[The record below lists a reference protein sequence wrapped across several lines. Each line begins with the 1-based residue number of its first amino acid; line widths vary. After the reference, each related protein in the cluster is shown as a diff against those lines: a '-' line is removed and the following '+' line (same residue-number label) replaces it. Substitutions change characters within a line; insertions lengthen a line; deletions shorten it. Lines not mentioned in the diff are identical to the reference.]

1 MNRLLRRVLLLSPV
15 AAALVVLVPGTASA
29 HPLGNF
35 TVNRYSGIVV
45 TTDAV
50 TVDHVRDLA
59 EIPTAQRRPTID
71 TSGDDRLSRS
81 ELAAWARAECRS
93 AGDDLRVEVDGRPAP
108 LSVRSATARTS
119 KGQAGLPVLR
129 LECSLR
135 APVSLSG
142 PTSVALVDAAGEREV
157 GWKEVTAVGDGV
169 TLTASD
175 VPERTSSRRLTSYP
189 QDLLSSPLD
198 VTGARLEARP
208 GGPRLQPAATDG
220 SAGSGAAVG
229 TTAALTRGADRLTL
243 AFESLV
249 PGSDQGPLAATVALL
264 GAIVLGAAHAVAPGH
279 GKTVMAFFLSG
290 RRDGA
295 LRSAATVGATV
306 TVTHTAGVLLLGLIV
321 SAGTAFAPARLYPW
335 LGLVSGLL
343 VLLVGLSLLRSARHP
358 HTHAHGPDGSHI
370 HPGDSHGHPHDG
382 SPGHPHEHD
391 HSHDHSA
398 GHSAANGHEHP
409 HPHGHGHDHEHPHP
423 VAPSHGR
430 AGVATLERT
439 GTVPTALVRS
449 DHGDPAQDPPRQD
462 AEPAPSSHRSL
473 IAMGLAGGLVPSP
486 SALIVFLGATGLG
499 HPWFGVALVVA
510 FGVGMAT
517 TLAAVGLLVM
527 RLRERAESRLRAR
540 PSSRL
545 APLLRLAP
553 LVTASA
559 VVVLGT
565 VVALRGLSGTGL
577 L

>member
-1 MNRLLRRVLLLSPV
+1 MNRLLRRVVLLVPV

-45 TTDAV
+45 STDAV

-59 EIPTAQRRPTID
+59 EIPTAQRRPAID
-71 TSGDDRLSRS
+71 TSGDGRLSGG
-81 ELAAWARAECRS
+81 ELSAWARTECRS
-93 AGDDLRVEVDGRPAP
+93 AADDLRVQVDGRPAP
-108 LSVRSATARTS
+108 LSVRSATARSS

-135 APVSLSG
+135 APVSVSG
-142 PTSVALVDAAGEREV
+142 PTAVTLDDASGEREV

-169 TLTASD
+169 TLTSSD
-175 VPERTSSRRLTSYP
+175 VPDRTSSARLTSYP

-208 GGPRLQPAATDG
+208 GGARLQPAATG
-220 SAGSGAAVG
+220 GTAGSDAADG

-249 PGSDQGPLAATVALL
+249 PGSGQGPLAAMVALL

-279 GKTVMAFFLSG
+279 GKTVMAFYLSG

-306 TVTHTAGVLLLGLIV
+306 TVTHTAGVLLLGLLV

-343 VLLVGLSLLRSARHP
+343 VLVVGLTLLRSARHP
-358 HTHAHGPDGSHI
+358 HTHAPDGSH
-370 HPGDSHGHPHDG
+370 
-382 SPGHPHEHD
+382 
-391 HSHDHSA
+391 A
-398 GHSAANGHEHP
+398 
-409 HPHGHGHDHEHPHP
+409 HGHGHDHPHPHP
-423 VAPSHGR
+423 HDHGHDSAGHSHSAGHDHGHPHPHDVAPSHDR
-430 AGVATLERT
+430 AAIATLERAGAIT
-439 GTVPTALVRS
+439 QAHSHS
-449 DHGDPAQDPPRQD
+449 DHGDPAHRDDRQ
-462 AEPAPSSHRSL
+462 PADTSRRSL

-517 TLAAVGLLVM
+517 TLAVAGLLVM
-527 RLRERAESRLRAR
+527 RLRHRAEARLDTHPGSRF
-540 PSSRL
+540 

-553 LVTASA
+553 LLTASA
-559 VVVLGT
+559 VVILGA

>member
-1 MNRLLRRVLLLSPV
+1 MNR
-15 AAALVVLVPGTASA
+15 AAASCGAAGAGRCARWSCWCPGTASA

-45 TTDAV
+45 ATDAV

-59 EIPTAQRRPTID
+59 EIPTAQRRPAID
-71 TSGDDRLSRS
+71 TSGDGRLSGG
-81 ELAAWARAECRS
+81 ELSAWARTECRS
-93 AGDDLRVEVDGRPAP
+93 AADDLRVQVDGRPAP
-108 LSVRSATARTS
+108 LSVRSATARS
-119 KGQAGLPVLR
+119 SQGPGRAAGAAAGVLAA
-129 LECSLR
+129 R
-135 APVSLSG
+135 AGRRCPGRPRSTLD
-142 PTSVALVDAAGEREV
+142 DASGEREV

-169 TLTASD
+169 TLTSSD
-175 VPERTSSRRLTSYP
+175 VPDRTSSARLTSYP

-208 GGPRLQPAATDG
+208 GGARLQPAATGG
-220 SAGSGAAVG
+220 SAGSDAADG

-249 PGSDQGPLAATVALL
+249 PGSGQGPLAAMVALL

-279 GKTVMAFFLSG
+279 GKTVMAFYLSG

-306 TVTHTAGVLLLGLIV
+306 TVTHTAGVLLLGLLV

-343 VLLVGLSLLRSARHP
+343 VLVVGLTLLRSARHP
-358 HTHAHGPDGSHI
+358 HTHAPDGSHVHGHGHD
-370 HPGDSHGHPHDG
+370 HPHPHPHAHMATTTAGHSHPRRGHDHGHP
-382 SPGHPHEHD
+382 
-391 HSHDHSA
+391 
-398 GHSAANGHEHP
+398 HEHP
-409 HPHGHGHDHEHPHP
+409 HPHD
-423 VAPSHGR
+423 VAPSHDR
-430 AGVATLERT
+430 AAIATLERAGAIT
-439 GTVPTALVRS
+439 QAHSHS
-449 DHGDPAQDPPRQD
+449 DHGVPAHRDDRQ
-462 AEPAPSSHRSL
+462 PADTSRRSL

-510 FGVGMAT
+510 FGIGMAT
-517 TLAAVGLLVM
+517 TLAVAGLLVM
-527 RLRERAESRLRAR
+527 RLRHRAESRLHSH
-540 PSSRL
+540 PGSRF

-553 LVTASA
+553 LLTASA
-559 VVVLGT
+559 VVILGA